1 MDGQEFL
8 RNVVWPGGSWER
20 RGLLAGP
27 HQLLAAPPREQVRPA
42 GVFELQIHSFRA
54 MGPGARGGGPC
65 GGSARPC
72 RLFFRVCLKHGQ
84 PAISPDPPCTF
95 GAALSDPHPA
105 DPGPPTLAASDPIRV
120 PFHFKWPGTFSL
132 IIESWRAESGEPSTE
147 DAQNLISR
155 LATRRRLAVGE
166 PWSQDVHVGEG
177 GELRFSYHVLC
188 DPHYYGDSCS
198 RHCRPRHDAF
208 GHYSCDDEGNRVCL
222 EGWRG
227 EYCSEPSCLAG
238 CSERH
243 GFCERPGEC
252 QCRPGWQGPLCRD
265 CVRYPGCQHGSCAQ
279 PWQCRCREGWGGLFC
294 SQDLDYCAHHR
305 PCARGATCTNAGP
318 GGFTC
323 TCPPGFSGRLC
334 EVDTNEC
341 DSNPCANGGS
351 CSDLENDYECTCP
364 RGFYGKNCEVSA
376 MTCADGPCFNGG
388 SCAGGTGAGATYTC
402 QCLPGFHGS
411 NCEKRVDGCSHA
423 PCRNGGLCLDLG
435 RSVLCRCRPG
445 YGGARCERD
454 LDDCAGRP
462 CANGGT
468 CVDGTNTFRCSCTL
482 GYGGRDCRQ
491 RADPCSPNPCAHGGL
506 CYAHFSGPVCE
517 CPAGYMGPRCEFEVR
532 PGGPPPPPTPASRRG
547 APFSPALGLPFALG
561 LLGLG
566 LVGATAWLVWGWGG
580 RRAPLDTV
588 NNLKGQEAGVEATGQ
603 LPDTGVSPLLAAAAF
618 GGSSWGGAGWAQRRL
633 ESLPGPPGGR
643 RTEEK

>member
-1 MDGQEFL
+1 MVGGQGA
-8 RNVVWPGGSWER
+8 RNRGGGVDR
-20 RGLLAGP
+20 TFGLPAGP
-27 HQLLAAPPREQVRPA
+27 HRRPP
-42 GVFELQIHSFRA
+42 
-54 MGPGARGGGPC
+54 
-65 GGSARPC
+65 
-72 RLFFRVCLKHGQ
+72 
-84 PAISPDPPCTF
+84 
-95 GAALSDPHPA
+95 
-105 DPGPPTLAASDPIRV
+105 PPTA
-120 PFHFKWPGTFSL
+120 
-132 IIESWRAESGEPSTE
+132 
-147 DAQNLISR
+147 
-155 LATRRRLAVGE
+155 
-166 PWSQDVHVGEG
+166 
-177 GELRFSYHVLC
+177 
-188 DPHYYGDSCS
+188 
-198 RHCRPRHDAF
+198 
-208 GHYSCDDEGNRVCL
+208 
-222 EGWRG
+222 
-227 EYCSEPSCLAG
+227 SCLAG

-334 EVDTNEC
+334 EV
-341 DSNPCANGGS
+341 
-351 CSDLENDYECTCP
+351 
-364 RGFYGKNCEVSA
+364 SA

-411 NCEKRVDGCSHA
+411 NY
-423 PCRNGGLCLDLG
+423 LG